1 MATIYH
7 EQETDV
13 SALAGQKIAVLGFGS
28 QGHAHAQNLKDS
40 GHDVRVG
47 LRPGSS
53 SRAKAEEA
61 GLRVLDTP
69 DYVKLAE
76 AYGAVGL
83 RVEHPAEVDAAIEKA
98 MSIEDRSV
106 VIDFRVDSRE
116 MCFPMVPAGASNDAI
131 ITGPEGLKPQDDPA
145 EAPIA

>member
-7 EQETDV
+7 EQDTDPA
-13 SALAGQKIAVLGFGS
+13 ALSGQKVAVLGFGS

-69 DYVKLAE
+69 DAVAE
-76 AYGAVGL
+76 ADPHVVPAVLQVLGVGVAL
-83 RVEHPAEVDAAIEKA
+83 RAEA
-98 MSIEDRSV
+98 EDRDLLIAQYAGSV
-106 VIDFRVDSRE
+106 SFS
-116 MCFPMVPAGASNDAI
+116 
-131 ITGPEGLKPQDDPA
+131 
-145 EAPIA
+145 